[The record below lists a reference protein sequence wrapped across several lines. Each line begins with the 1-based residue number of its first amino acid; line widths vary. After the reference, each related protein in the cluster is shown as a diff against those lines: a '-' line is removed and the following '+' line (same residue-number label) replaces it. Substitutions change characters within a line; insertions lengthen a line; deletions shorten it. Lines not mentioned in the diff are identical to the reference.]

1 PPMRNAD
8 DNDALS
14 EQGHTRRQ
22 RGDLSATTLAM
33 ARTTWGAEALVDDSE
48 FKHPEVLNPNPML
61 HTGNV
66 GGLTFN
72 TGASASPFGARM
84 DDDLP
89 LSAAARDHIETRAI
103 PARKALR
110 VPIDD
115 SGWYEDMPP
124 AKKRR
129 EKEKF
134 DQAFDRVMALAKFQ
148 AHEKLHL
155 VEMIRSMVARPADVN
170 RTEGGFLPRREAM
183 AALKVLERNFRR
195 QQWPLLD
202 GAINVVSRPALEA
215 LRRNGYQLRDGT
227 GKNRPVGPKW
237 SDWVDVM
244 LAEAF
249 TDDPRMR
256 GYPAVSNVIDGLLYE
271 YRKDV
276 KGLLSTGSISPRAA
290 QSLAV
295 ASTDSGLLIAS
306 PQVRRELN
314 APSVQAGQQMFS

>member
-1 PPMRNAD
+1 
-8 DNDALS
+8 
-14 EQGHTRRQ
+14 
-22 RGDLSATTLAM
+22 
-33 ARTTWGAEALVDDSE
+33 
-48 FKHPEVLNPNPML
+48 
-61 HTGNV
+61 
-66 GGLTFN
+66 
-72 TGASASPFGARM
+72 
-84 DDDLP
+84 
-89 LSAAARDHIETRAI
+89 
-103 PARKALR
+103 
-110 VPIDD
+110 
-115 SGWYEDMPP
+115 
-124 AKKRR
+124 
-129 EKEKF
+129 
-134 DQAFDRVMALAKFQ
+134 
-148 AHEKLHL
+148 
-155 VEMIRSMVARPADVN
+155 
-170 RTEGGFLPRREAM
+170 
-183 AALKVLERNFRR
+183 R

-314 APSVQAGQQMFS
+314 APSVQAGQQMFSPSDLSTEDTMFEELPQEARSIVEQRMAKWEGERGMSRR